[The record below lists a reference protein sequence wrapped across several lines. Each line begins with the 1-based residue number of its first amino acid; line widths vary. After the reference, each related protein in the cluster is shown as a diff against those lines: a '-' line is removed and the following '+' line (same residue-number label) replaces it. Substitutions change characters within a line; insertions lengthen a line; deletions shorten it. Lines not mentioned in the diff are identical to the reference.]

1 MARDFKTAPS
11 INGNAIIPTGG
22 GSGAVLLK
30 SSATD
35 YNTVW
40 SGTSSITGRTLAI
53 GAFGPAF
60 TGGLPCL
67 PPSST
72 FSRRPARSAV
82 AQGALTASSTQE
94 FFLGA
99 SPFVHR
105 FLYNAATQQCNTG
118 SPRQSAPPT
127 PTPSSACSSP
137 PPRPAP
143 TTSSSPGPPRPAPR
157 RRSRSP
163 RRARTSPPASGRWS
177 PQPSRQPALA
187 ARHRV
192 GRRDHGPRMGPRHRR
207 VRVRG
212 H

>member
-60 TGGLPCL
+60 TGGLPVAVVNV
-67 PPSST
+67 
-72 FSRRPARSAV
+72 FSPVGATAV
-82 AQGALTASSTQE
+82 AQGALTATSTQE

-105 FLYNAATQQCNTG
+105 FLYNAATNLQYRITATVGTANANAKLGLQFATTATG
-118 SPRQSAPPT
+118 TYNFVESGTAT
-127 PTPSSACSSP
+127 A
-137 PPRPAP
+137 A
-143 TTSSSPGPPRPAPR
+143 
-157 RRSRSP
+157 
-163 RRARTSPPASGRWS
+163 ASETIS
-177 PQPSRQPALA
+177 LA
-187 ARHRV
+187 AAGTNLTTGFRALVAAAQADNLHWRLVTVSGAATTAPAWGRV
-192 GRRDHGPRMGPRHRR
+192 I
-207 VRVRG
+207 VEFA
-212 H
+212 